1 MKDLAY
7 RHWKLWPSASL
18 WSPRT
23 FPRCGRSVAH
33 TPSIF
38 LRTVKGNLLRPCC
51 KCSPF
56 PHRNDANTP
65 QQDARTPTLSLGQGL
80 RKQQH
85 RCCKKHCTYDVA
97 RTVRGNPTLLL
108 HAPQRQKQTF
118 RVLPSIW
125 DIGSK
130 KQAEGK
136 PNKSACPRLWCRSDI
151 AAAHTDT
158 TQKGIAK
165 RAPRKVGLWWGQ
177 FEIMQKTKRV
187 SEGIILSPTVVFL
200 YGAEGR
206 LELPPRCQD

>member
-1 MKDLAY
+1 M
-7 RHWKLWPSASL
+7 
-18 WSPRT
+18 
-23 FPRCGRSVAH
+23 AH

-97 RTVRGNPTLLL
+97 RTVRGNP
-108 HAPQRQKQTF
+108 HASPPCATEAEADF
-118 RVLPSIW
+118 PGPAFYLG
-125 DIGSK
+125 IGSK

-177 FEIMQKTKRV
+177 FEIMQKNKTV
-187 SEGIILSPTVVFL
+187 SEGITFRQPVVFL
-200 YGAEGR
+200 MVPKGR